1 MQNEPKS
8 ALKPPVFRF
17 LILKCAGILLYL
29 HRQIALDMIQ
39 DLKIRNFK
47 SFRDEVE
54 LSFEPS
60 EDDRYNSVV
69 VMPDGVKLLRFA
81 VVLGANASGKSN
93 LLDAVEFLRRFWNT
107 VPSTNDDGTDVQ
119 PFLLRED
126 ALSFDTEFEL
136 KFYADGLRYWYKLKV
151 NPEKVCHESLFV
163 YLTNRPTKV
172 FCREDVGGVS
182 KLNFNPAVVKLSQ
195 AEMDVMTMNCLRNMS
210 LLATLKKVNV
220 SVAYLDN
227 MRRWIDNR
235 ILPLQSGSLSTLS
248 NDAKKHIAD
257 SEDFREYLLQFAK
270 EADFNIS
277 DIKIQKMAALFGHKV
292 ENADGTQNYV
302 LPEACQST
310 GTKRMVEL
318 ESMIFEQLNRQ
329 AFLCIDEIEASMHP
343 NLMEYI
349 LSKFVNTPDNQSQL
363 LVSTHYDPILKD
375 IDDIFGKDS
384 VWFTEKGKDGNSQMF
399 SLVDFKGLNK
409 LSSIHRAYMNGRF
422 GALPNVL

>member
-1 MQNEPKS
+1 
-8 ALKPPVFRF
+8 
-17 LILKCAGILLYL
+17 
-29 HRQIALDMIQ
+29 MIQ
-39 DLKIRNFK
+39 ELKIRNYK

-60 EDDRYNSVV
+60 DNDRYNSVV
-69 VMPDGVKLLRFA
+69 EMPDGVKLLRFA

-93 LLDAVEFLRRFWNT
+93 LLDGVEFLRRFWNT
-107 VPSTNDDGTDVQ
+107 LPSTNDDGTDVQ
-119 PFLLRED
+119 PFLLRKD
-126 ALSFDTEFEL
+126 ALLFDTEFEL
-136 KFYADGLRYWYKLKV
+136 KFYVDRIRYWYKLKV
-151 NPEKVCHESLFV
+151 NPEKVCHESLYV
-163 YLTNRPTKV
+163 YLSNRPTKV
-172 FCREDVGGVS
+172 FCREDVNGVS

-195 AEMDVMTMNCLRNMS
+195 AEIEVMTMNCLRNMS
-210 LLATLKKVNV
+210 LLAALKKVNV
-220 SVAYLDN
+220 SVSYLDN

-235 ILPLQSGSLSTLS
+235 ILPLQSGALSSLS
-248 NDAKKHIAD
+248 NDAKNHIAD
-257 SEDFREYLLQFAK
+257 NEYFREYLLQFAK

-292 ENADGTQNYV
+292 KNSDGTQTFI
-302 LPEACQST
+302 LPESCQST
-310 GTKRMVEL
+310 GTKRMVEI
-318 ESMIFEQLNRQ
+318 ESMIYEQLKRQ

-349 LSKFVNTPDNQSQL
+349 LSKFVNTADNESQL

-384 VWFTEKGKDGNSQMF
+384 VWFTEKEKDGNSQLF

>member
-1 MQNEPKS
+1 
-8 ALKPPVFRF
+8 
-17 LILKCAGILLYL
+17 
-29 HRQIALDMIQ
+29 MIQ
-39 DLKIRNFK
+39 ELKIRNFK

-54 LSFEPS
+54 LSFERS
-60 EDDRYNSVV
+60 EDDRYNSMV

-93 LLDAVEFLRRFWNT
+93 LLDAVESLRRFWNT
-107 VPSTNDDGTDVQ
+107 LPSTNDDGTDVQ

-163 YLTNRPTKV
+163 YLSNRPTKV
-172 FCREDVGGVS
+172 FCREDVEGVS

-195 AEMDVMTMNCLRNMS
+195 AEVDVMTMNCLRNMS

-292 ENADGTQNYV
+292 ENADGTQDYV

-384 VWFTEKGKDGNSQMF
+384 VWFTEKGKDGSSQLF

>member
-1 MQNEPKS
+1 
-8 ALKPPVFRF
+8 
-17 LILKCAGILLYL
+17 
-29 HRQIALDMIQ
+29 MIHE
-39 DLKIRNFK
+39 LKIKNFK

-69 VMPDGVKLLRFA
+69 QQPDGVKLLRFA

-93 LLDAVEFLRRFWNT
+93 LLEAFDFLRKFWNT
-107 VPSTNDDGTDVQ
+107 LPSTNNDGTEVQ

-136 KFYADGLRYWYKLKV
+136 IFYAEGIRYCYKLIV
-151 NPEKVCHESLFV
+151 NPEKVCHESLYV
-163 YLTNRPTKV
+163 YISSRPTKV
-172 FCREDVGGVS
+172 FCREDADGIS
-182 KLNFNPAVVKLSQ
+182 KLNFNPAVVKLSK
-195 AEMDVMTMNCLRNMS
+195 AEIDVMSMNCLRNMS

-227 MRRWIDNR
+227 MRRWIDTHFF
-235 ILPLQSGSLSTLS
+235 PLQRGSLTNLS
-248 NDAKKHIAD
+248 AEAKKHIAD
-257 SEDFREYLLQFAK
+257 SEDFRQYLLQFAK

-277 DIKIQKMAALFGHKV
+277 NIKIQKMAALFGHKV
-292 ENADGTQNYV
+292 EDTDGPKDFV
-302 LPEACQST
+302 LPESCQSS

-318 ESMIFEQLNRQ
+318 ESMIYEQLNRG
-329 AFLCIDEIEASMHP
+329 AFLCVDEIEASMHP

-349 LSKFVNTPDNQSQL
+349 LSKFVNTRDNQSQL

-384 VWFTEKGKDGNSQMF
+384 VWFTEKGKDGNSQLF
-399 SLVDFKGLNK
+399 SLVDFRDLNK
-409 LSSIHRAYMNGRF
+409 LSSIHHAYMNGQF

>member
-1 MQNEPKS
+1 
-8 ALKPPVFRF
+8 
-17 LILKCAGILLYL
+17 
-29 HRQIALDMIQ
+29 MIQ
-39 DLKIRNFK
+39 ELKIRNYK

-60 EDDRYNSVV
+60 DNDRYNSVV
-69 VMPDGVKLLRFA
+69 EMPDGVKLLRFA

-93 LLDAVEFLRRFWNT
+93 LLDGVEFLRRFWNT
-107 VPSTNDDGTDVQ
+107 LPSTNDDGTDVQ
-119 PFLLRED
+119 PFLLRKD
-126 ALSFDTEFEL
+126 ALLFDTEFEL
-136 KFYADGLRYWYKLKV
+136 KFYVDRIRYWYKLKV
-151 NPEKVCHESLFV
+151 NPEKVCHESLYV
-163 YLTNRPTKV
+163 YLSNRPTKV
-172 FCREDVGGVS
+172 FCREDVNGVS

-195 AEMDVMTMNCLRNMS
+195 AEIEVMTMNCLRNMS
-210 LLATLKKVNV
+210 LLAALKKVNV
-220 SVAYLDN
+220 SVSYLDN

-235 ILPLQSGSLSTLS
+235 ILPLQSGALSSLS

-257 SEDFREYLLQFAK
+257 NEDFREYLLQFAK

-277 DIKIQKMAALFGHKV
+277 DIKIQQMAALFGHKV
-292 ENADGTQNYV
+292 ENSDGTQTFI
-302 LPEACQST
+302 LPESCQST
-310 GTKRMVEL
+310 GTKRMVEI
-318 ESMIFEQLNRQ
+318 ESMIYEQLKRQ

-349 LSKFVNTPDNQSQL
+349 LSKFVNTADNESQL

-384 VWFTEKGKDGNSQMF
+384 VWFTEKEKDGNSQLF

>member
-1 MQNEPKS
+1 
-8 ALKPPVFRF
+8 
-17 LILKCAGILLYL
+17 
-29 HRQIALDMIQ
+29 MIQ
-39 DLKIRNFK
+39 ELKIRNFK

-54 LSFEPS
+54 ISFEPL
-60 EDDRYNSVV
+60 EYDRYNSVV
-69 VMPDGVKLLRFA
+69 TMPDGVKLLRFA

-93 LLDAVEFLRRFWNT
+93 LLDAVEFLRRFWNRL
-107 VPSTNDDGTDVQ
+107 PATNDDGTDVQ
-119 PFLLRED
+119 PFLLREN

-136 KFYADGLRYWYKLKV
+136 KFYAAGLRYWYKLKV

-163 YLTNRPTKV
+163 YLSNRPTKV
-172 FCREDVGGVS
+172 FCREDVEGVS
-182 KLNFNPAVVKLSQ
+182 KLNFNTSVVKLSQ
-195 AEMDVMTMNCLRNMS
+195 AKVEVMAMNCLRNMS

-220 SVAYLDN
+220 SVTYLDN

-235 ILPLQSGSLSTLS
+235 ILPLQSGSHSPLS
-248 NDAKKHIAD
+248 NSAKKHIAD
-257 SEDFREYLLQFAK
+257 SEDFREYLLQFVK

-277 DIKIQKMAALFGHKV
+277 DIKIQKMTALFGHKV
-292 ENADGTQNYV
+292 ENAEVTQEYV
-302 LPEACQST
+302 LPETCQST

-318 ESMIFEQLNRQ
+318 ESMIYEQLNRQ
-329 AFLCIDEIEASMHP
+329 AFLCIDEFEASMHP

-384 VWFTEKGKDGNSQMF
+384 VWFTEKGKDGNSQLF
-399 SLVDFKGLNK
+399 SLIDFKGLNK

>member
-1 MQNEPKS
+1 
-8 ALKPPVFRF
+8 
-17 LILKCAGILLYL
+17 
-29 HRQIALDMIQ
+29 MIQ
-39 DLKIRNFK
+39 ELKIRNFK

-60 EDDRYNSVV
+60 EDSIYNSVV
-69 VMPDGVKLLRFA
+69 TMPDGVKLLRFA

-93 LLDAVEFLRRFWNT
+93 LLEAFDFLRRFWDT
-107 VPSTNDDGTDVQ
+107 LPATNADGTDVQ

-126 ALSFDTEFEL
+126 ALSYNTEFEL
-136 KFYADGLRYWYKLKV
+136 KFYAAGIRYWYRLDV
-151 NPEKVCHESLFV
+151 NPEKVCHESLSV
-163 YLTNRPTKV
+163 YLSNRPTKV

-182 KLNFNPAVVKLSQ
+182 RLNFNPAVVKLSQ
-195 AEMDVMTMNCLRNMS
+195 AEVDVMTMNCLRNMS
-210 LLATLKKVNV
+210 VLATMKKVNV

-227 MRRWIDNR
+227 MRQWVDTR
-235 ILPLQSGSLSTLS
+235 ILPLQIGSLRNLS
-248 NDAKKHIAD
+248 ADAKKHIAD
-257 SEDFREYLLQFAK
+257 SEEFRKYLLQFAK

-277 DIKIQKMAALFGHKV
+277 DIKIQKMAALFGHKI
-292 ENADGTQNYV
+292 ENAEGMRDYM

-318 ESMIFEQLNRQ
+318 ESMIYDQLLRQ

-343 NLMEYI
+343 NLMEFI
-349 LSKFVNTPDNQSQL
+349 LSKFVSTPDNQSQL

-384 VWFTEKGKDGNSQMF
+384 VWFTEKGRDGNSQLF